1 MIERNFF
8 ETIVAGENPASIIQP
23 YNKNILLEKPVI
35 VYKFEDAEFLRAKH
49 IEFYNGLIY
58 SGKFTDDEVEN
69 LKETRD
75 EIMHV
80 SAEDFFYDLACEY
93 DIDELLDV
101 LVTRKEDKL
110 FRFIN
115 TCIVLPI
122 DGI

>member
-8 ETIVAGENPASIIQP
+8 ETIVAGENPASIMQP

-35 VYKFEDAEFLRAKH
+35 VYKFEDAEFLKAKH

-80 SAEDFFYDLACEY
+80 SAEDFFYDLAGEY
-93 DIDELLDV
+93 DIDDDGNLIIQDKDGNIKSIFSGE
-101 LVTRKEDKL
+101 VTFK
-110 FRFIN
+110 
-115 TCIVLPI
+115 
-122 DGI
+122 